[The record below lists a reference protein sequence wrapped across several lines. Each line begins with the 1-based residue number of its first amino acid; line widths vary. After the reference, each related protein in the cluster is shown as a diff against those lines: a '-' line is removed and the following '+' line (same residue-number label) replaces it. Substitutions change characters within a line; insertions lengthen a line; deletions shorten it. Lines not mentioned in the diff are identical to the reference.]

1 MKTSNE
7 DFLDRFIDQ
16 ALQEDLGDGDHTSLS
31 CIPAAATGTARLLI
45 KEDGILA
52 GVSVAQRIFA
62 RFDASLGMVISIQDG
77 ARVKQGD
84 EAFRVSGSV
93 RSILQ
98 CERLVLNVMQHMS
111 GIATCTAT
119 YVEALQGTRARVLDT
134 RKTTPGMRF
143 LDKQAV
149 LLGGGCNHRI
159 GLYDMILIK
168 DNHIDFAGGIPQAI
182 RAARAYLEARSLN
195 LRIEVEARSLE
206 DIRCILETGG
216 ADRILIDNFDVP
228 ATREAV
234 ALIDG
239 RVETES
245 SGGITLENIR
255 AYALTG
261 VDFISVGALTHHVSA
276 LDMSLKAVDF

>member
-149 LLGGGCNHRI
+149 QLGGGCNHRI